1 MNELLLVS
9 RAGPSDL
16 RVSLPSPGPH
26 RIGRRPEQAVAIADD
41 SAVSRD
47 HAELVF
53 RIGTLA
59 EGRKGG
65 SWTVRD
71 LGSRHGTRLNGLR
84 IPSGREI
91 PLAMG
96 DMIGVGSTELRV
108 TDPLAA
114 PATNVSRTVDSGPE
128 TISSQP
134 VAAAAGKLA
143 QHRVGLLIELSR
155 AMHGA
160 ESPEA
165 LASLLVDAAA
175 TGTGLGNA
183 AVLGPP
189 DQHGSVEVLAA
200 SGELASSGELRLSR
214 SLLRRAAAG
223 ELAVTSGGSSLASGP
238 ASIIDLGIAEAV
250 GAPITVGESVVAI
263 LYADRR
269 SGGRQSQTSTDAAEF
284 LAALAQFGGV
294 ALAGLRRIEQERRL
308 RDLESDL
315 AMAAA
320 AHQFLLRDLDQTVGG
335 VRVRGRSRAG
345 RLVGGDFFRLAVR
358 EDRRLRIVLG
368 DVAGK
373 GVGAGV
379 LMSALH
385 GLLRAELDRCEH
397 PEAIA
402 MALGAF
408 VDEHRHGNTFATA
421 WIGEIDLERGEMR
434 YVDAGHG
441 YAARER
447 EGAIEWLN
455 AGGGPPYGAVPGFPY
470 AAATADWKS
479 GDRLLIVSDG
489 FIEQPSASGDGD
501 FGRQRMADW
510 LASRDQRS
518 LDGLFAKILDFAG
531 GDQLAD
537 DATAVIV
544 EA

>member
-1 MNELLLVS
+1 MHELLLVS
-9 RAGPSDL
+9 RAGPSNV
-16 RVSLPSPGPH
+16 RATLPSPGPH
-26 RIGRRPEQAVAIADD
+26 RIGRRPEQAVALPDD

-96 DMIGVGSTELRV
+96 DMIGIGGTELRV
-108 TDPLAA
+108 TDPLAS

-143 QHRVGLLIELSR
+143 QHRIGLLIELSR
-155 AMHGA
+155 SLHGA

-165 LASLLVDAAA
+165 LGALLVDAAS

-189 DQHGSVEVLAA
+189 DPQGNVEVLAA
-200 SGELASSGELRLSR
+200 CGELAGAGELRLSR

-223 ELAVTSGGSSLASGP
+223 ELAVTSGGSSLSSGP

-250 GAPITVGESVVAI
+250 GAPITIGESVVAI

-269 SGGRQSQTSTDAAEF
+269 SGRQAQTSSDAAEF

-294 ALAGLRRIEQERRL
+294 ALAGIRRIEQELRL

-320 AHQFLLRDLDQTVGG
+320 AHQFLLRDLDQTVQG
-335 VRVRGRSRAG
+335 VRVRGKSRAG
-345 RLVGGDFFRLAVR
+345 RMVGGDFFRLAAQG
-358 EDRRLRIVLG
+358 DQRLRIAIG

-385 GLLRAELDRCEH
+385 GLLRAELDRCPT

-402 MALGAF
+402 TALASF
-408 VDEHRHGNTFATA
+408 VDEHRHGNTPSRPPGSASSISSEANFATSMPA
-421 WIGEIDLERGEMR
+421 TDTRRGS
-434 YVDAGHG
+434 
-441 YAARER
+441 AAVRS
-447 EGAIEWLN
+447 
-455 AGGGPPYGAVPGFPY
+455 
-470 AAATADWKS
+470 S
-479 GDRLLIVSDG
+479 G
-489 FIEQPSASGDGD
+489 
-501 FGRQRMADW
+501 
-510 LASRDQRS
+510 
-518 LDGLFAKILDFAG
+518 
-531 GDQLAD
+531 
-537 DATAVIV
+537 
-544 EA
+544 

>member
-9 RAGPSDL
+9 RAGPSNVH
-16 RVSLPSPGPH
+16 VSLPSPGPH
-26 RIGRRPEQAVAIADD
+26 RIGRRPEQAVALADD

-71 LGSRHGTRLNGLR
+71 LASRHGTRLNGLR

-91 PLAMG
+91 PLAIG
-96 DMIGVGSTELRV
+96 DMIGIGGTELRV

-143 QHRVGLLIELSR
+143 QHRIGLLIELSR
-155 AMHGA
+155 SLHGA

-165 LASLLVDAAA
+165 LGTLLVEAAA

-189 DQHGSVEVLAA
+189 DPQGSVEVLAA
-200 SGELASSGELRLSR
+200 CGELAGAGELRLSR

-223 ELAVTSGGSSLASGP
+223 ELAVTSGGSSLSSGP

-250 GAPITVGESVVAI
+250 GAPITIGESVVAI

-269 SGGRQSQTSTDAAEF
+269 SGRQSQTSSDAAEF

-294 ALAGLRRIEQERRL
+294 ALAGIRRIEQERRL

-335 VRVRGRSRAG
+335 VRVRGKSRAG
-345 RLVGGDFFRLAVR
+345 RLVGGDFFRLAVQD
-358 EDRRLRIVLG
+358 DRRLRIVLG

-385 GLLRAELDRCEH
+385 GLLRAELDRCPT
-397 PEAIA
+397 PETIA
-402 MALGAF
+402 AALSSF

-421 WIGEIDLERGEMR
+421 WIGELDLERGEVR

-447 EGAIEWLN
+447 GGAIEWVN
-455 AGGGPPYGAVPGFPY
+455 AGGGPPFGAVPGFPY
-470 AAATADWKS
+470 ASATTDWKA
-479 GDRLLIVSDG
+479 GDRLLVVSDG
-489 FIEQPSASGDGD
+489 FVEQPAANGDGD

-510 LASRDQRS
+510 LASRDPTA
-518 LDGLFAKILDFAG
+518 LEGLFSTILAFAG
-531 GDQLAD
+531 SDQLAD
-537 DATAVIV
+537 DATAVLI
-544 EA
+544 EG

>member
-9 RAGPSDL
+9 RAGPSN
-16 RVSLPSPGPH
+16 VHVALPSPGPH
-26 RIGRRPEQAVAIADD
+26 RIGRRPEQAIALTDD

-96 DMIGVGSTELRV
+96 DMIGIGGTELRV

-143 QHRVGLLIELSR
+143 QHRIGLLIELSR
-155 AMHGA
+155 SLHGA

-165 LASLLVDAAA
+165 LGALLVEAAA

-189 DQHGSVEVLAA
+189 DPQGNVEVLAA
-200 SGELASSGELRLSR
+200 CGELAGAGELRLSR

-223 ELAVTSGGSSLASGP
+223 ELAVTSAGSSLSSGP

-250 GAPITVGESVVAI
+250 GAPITIGESVVAI

-269 SGGRQSQTSTDAAEF
+269 SGRQSQSSSDAAEF
-284 LAALAQFGGV
+284 LAALGQFGGV
-294 ALAGLRRIEQERRL
+294 ALAGIRRIEQERRL

-335 VRVRGRSRAG
+335 IRVRGKSRAG
-345 RLVGGDFFRLAVR
+345 RMVGGDFFRLAVQG
-358 EDRRLRIVLG
+358 DRRLRIVLG

-385 GLLRAELDRCEH
+385 GLLRAELDRCPN

-402 MALGAF
+402 TALASF

-421 WIGEIDLERGEMR
+421 WIGELDLERGELR

-447 EGAIEWLN
+447 GGIIEWVN
-455 AGGGPPYGAVPGFPY
+455 AGGGPPFGAVPGFPY
-470 AAATADWKS
+470 AAATIDWKP
-479 GDRLLIVSDG
+479 GDRLLVVSDG
-489 FIEQPSASGDGD
+489 FIEQPAANGEDD
-501 FGRQRMADW
+501 FGRPRMADW
-510 LASRDQRS
+510 LASRDGRA
-518 LDGLFAKILDFAG
+518 LEGLFSTILAFAG
-531 GDQLAD
+531 SDQLAD
-537 DATAVIV
+537 DATAVLI
-544 EA
+544 EG